1 MCTKPPPYCP
11 NSDHSRNIISSP
23 RLARQAA
30 SSCTLYSTEILIK
43 KKCSHLWLISRAMGV
58 SVPRPLEG
66 GPNPTVGKETF
77 DHQYQAVASSIIP
90 SMEKNPLMSWTWAQP
105 SSNQRTSIAILIKGK
120 KRINVNIEPIRNP

>member
-1 MCTKPPPYCP
+1 M
-11 NSDHSRNIISSP
+11 SFW
-23 RLARQAA
+23 RLARQATN
-30 SSCTLYSTEILIK
+30 SCTLHSTENLIK
-43 KKCSHLWLISRAMGV
+43 KKCSHRWLIGRAMGI
-58 SVPRPLEG
+58 SIPRPLER
-66 GPNPTVGKETF
+66 GPNPTVAKKAF